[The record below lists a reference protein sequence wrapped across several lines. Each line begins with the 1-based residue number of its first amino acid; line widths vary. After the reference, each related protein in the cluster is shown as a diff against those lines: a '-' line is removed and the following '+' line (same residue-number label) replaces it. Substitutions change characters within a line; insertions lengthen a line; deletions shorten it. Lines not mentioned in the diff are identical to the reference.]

1 MQYIWLSVR
10 RLIHPSSLSTTY
22 TYSNCE
28 YCGGNIPKDTTH
40 ALFECER
47 VMPIWKHVGL
57 KAFQQ
62 INNPPSM
69 NQIFL
74 ALQKVEVTRK
84 GKPKLLFVHLLILS
98 VLSELVRWVKEHLKE
113 QGDTDSFMD
122 VTEFTDSILLKVSE
136 RIAKHTAIVED
147 NHQDTDALGIG

>member
-1 MQYIWLSVR
+1 
-10 RLIHPSSLSTTY
+10 
-22 TYSNCE
+22 
-28 YCGGNIPKDTTH
+28 
-40 ALFECER
+40 
-47 VMPIWKHVGL
+47 MPIWKHVGL

-74 ALQKVEVTRK
+74 TLQKVEVTRK

-147 NHQDTDALGIG
+147 NHQDTDVLGIG